1 MNIDKITKKIKKFG
15 EESYEEGYSN
25 GFDAGFDAGY
35 ANGESD
41 NDTLKEYRDM
51 LSFRMSLA
59 FDGAMKDNKM
69 TNAKIYKEI
78 IEYLELDL
86 IDDPY
91 NSIEVK

>member
-1 MNIDKITKKIKKFG
+1 MNIEKLTKKIERFAEQEYHRG
-15 EESYEEGYSN
+15 HDDGWN
-25 GFDAGFDAGY
+25 DGWDAGY

-41 NDTLKEYRDM
+41 NDSLKEYRDM

>member
-1 MNIDKITKKIKKFG
+1 MDIAKINKKIEKYGDERYSEGWDDGYNFG
-15 EESYEEGYSN
+15 TEN
-25 GFDAGFDAGY
+25 VVD
-35 ANGESD
+35 
-41 NDTLKEYRDM
+41 LKEYRDM

-59 FDGAMKDNKM
+59 FDSAMKDNKM